1 MKALQ
6 GEICPATAIL
16 WSAVSPIKNPFI
28 RTSLVVQWLRLCAP
42 NAGDAG
48 SIPGQGTRSHKP
60 QLRASQAQ
68 PNKIFKEKK
77 NKTSF
82 IQQLE
87 KARRATGFWL
97 LCQSTQLVRAKPL
110 QSCPALCDP
119 LIVACQAPL
128 SVEFSRQEYWS
139 GLPCPPPGDLPDPG
153 IKPASLPS
161 T

>member
-28 RTSLVVQWLRLCAP
+28 MTSLVVQWLRLCAP

-77 NKTSF
+77 QNL
-82 IQQLE
+82 IH
-87 KARRATGFWL
+87 
-97 LCQSTQLVRAKPL
+97 STAGEGQKGNWVLAVVSVHSAG
-110 QSCPALCDP
+110 
-119 LIVACQAPL
+119 AC
-128 SVEFSRQEYWS
+128 
-139 GLPCPPPGDLPDPG
+139 
-153 IKPASLPS
+153 
-161 T
+161 